1 MESIKNKMEAL
12 VSEKEEKTKQAI
24 ALEDDKAQFDA
35 KSSTYDRQINDVN
48 KKIASLEEELD
59 NVITDTVKANEN
71 LDAATN
77 TANDSELEVSA
88 LVRRVQLLEEE
99 TTKVNSR
106 LEEVL
111 EKLSVIEKE
120 GDEHE
125 RHRNILEGKS
135 FQNEEKIELNESQV
149 EEAKT
154 IAEESDRKFEEI
166 SRKLK
171 IVENDLER
179 MVDRYE
185 EQEHKIV
192 EYEAKLDSD
201 RVKLK
206 EYEELAGK
214 NTDQE
219 DKLEEEVRKL
229 SEALKNGETRAE
241 FSERTVDKLESNIDI
256 LQDALFA
263 EKASF
268 IDLSKKLD
276 ETLNDMM
283 SVQ

>member
-1 MESIKNKMEAL
+1 MGDGDSSAGFRGTQGRKDTRNRPTMESIKNKMEAL
-12 VSEKEEKTKQAI
+12 VKEKEEATKKAEG
-24 ALEDDKAQFDA
+24 LEGDRAQLDA
-35 KSSTYDRQINDVN
+35 KYANYDKQINEVN
-48 KKIASLEEELD
+48 KKIASLEDELD
-59 NVITDTVKANEN
+59 NVITSTVKANES
-71 LDAATN
+71 LDSASK

-99 TTKVNSR
+99 TSKVTAR
-106 LEEVL
+106 LDEVL
-111 EKLSVIEKE
+111 DKLSVVEKE
-120 GDEHE
+120 GDDHE
-125 RHRNILEGKS
+125 RHRNILEGRS

-185 EQEHKIV
+185 EQEHKIA
-192 EYEAKLDSD
+192 ECEIKLDAD
-201 RVKLK
+201 RIKLK
-206 EYEELAGK
+206 EYEELAAK
-214 NTDQE
+214 NTDQ
-219 DKLEEEVRKL
+219 
-229 SEALKNGETRAE
+229 
-241 FSERTVDKLESNIDI
+241 VDKLESNIDI
-256 LQDALFA
+256 LQDSLFA

-276 ETLNDMM
+276 ETL
-283 SVQ
+283 